1 MEDVAAMSSS
11 VLRNLCVKL
20 REDMLVN
27 AETHPR
33 KVLERK
39 ACCILLVE
47 LAESNANGLLGVGP
61 KHELKGKNKPK
72 KLTTKFLDSE
82 KREN

>member
-27 AETHPR
+27 GAETHPR

-61 KHELKGKNKPK
+61 KHELKEKNKPK
-72 KLTTKFLDSE
+72 EVD
-82 KREN
+82 N